1 VSYINQIS
9 PCCRDGSLKNVLFKK
24 IFMPEQFVFHYQKA
38 FLLESGEVLPGFQLA
53 YTTYGR
59 LNEQRSNVLWVC
71 HALTGSSDFTDWW
84 GGLFGAGKLYDP
96 ADWFVVCANT
106 LGGCY
111 GSTGPL
117 SINPQTLQ
125 PYFHSFPQLTN
136 RDIVRA
142 LDLLR
147 QDLGID
153 QVHTLLGGS
162 LGGQQALEWA
172 ILQPKVFGCLVQ
184 VAANARHSAWGIAFN
199 ESQRMAIRQ
208 DPTWQSSSPDA
219 GLAGLKTARAIAML
233 SYRHYTCYE
242 ASQQEPGHSITD
254 NFRAA
259 SYQVYQGEKLA
270 RRFNAYTYWLLSKAM
285 DSHNV
290 GRERGGVD
298 KAMERL
304 QTKALFVGV
313 DTDLLFPAE
322 EQRALQRQVAGSHF
336 ALLRSQFG
344 HDGFL
349 VETEQLAQ
357 AIQDFY
363 ETEKVKHISYEN
375 TEI

>member
-1 VSYINQIS
+1 MADQ
-9 PCCRDGSLKNVLFKK
+9 L
-24 IFMPEQFVFHYQKA
+24 VFHYQKQ
-38 FLLESGEVLPGFQLA
+38 FQLESGATLPGFQLA
-53 YTTYGR
+53 YTTYGQ
-59 LNEQRSNVLWVC
+59 LNQDQSNVVWIC

-84 GGLFGAGKLYDP
+84 GELFGEGKLYEP

-117 SINPQTLQ
+117 AVNPQTLQ
-125 PYFHSFPQLTN
+125 PFYHSFPQLTN

-142 LDLLR
+142 FDLLR
-147 QDLGID
+147 QDLGIA

-172 ILQPKVFGCLVQ
+172 ILQPEVFQNLIQ
-184 VAANARHSAWGIAFN
+184 VASNARHSAWGIAFN

-208 DPTWQSSSPDA
+208 DPTWQNNTSEA
-219 GLAGLKTARAIAML
+219 GIEGLKTARAIAML

-259 SYQVYQGEKLA
+259 TYQVYQGEKLA
-270 RRFNAYTYWLLSKAM
+270 NRFNAYTYWLLSKAM
-285 DSHNV
+285 DSHNI
-290 GRERGGVD
+290 GRDRGGIA
-298 KAMERL
+298 KALERL
-304 QTKALFVGV
+304 KAKALFVGV
-313 DTDLLFPAE
+313 NTDLLFPVE
-322 EQRALQRQVAGSHF
+322 EQEQLHRLVPGSTF
-336 ALLRSQFG
+336 ALLHSGYG

-349 VETEQLAQ
+349 VETVQLAQ
-357 AIQDFY
+357 AIREFY
-363 ETEKVKHISYEN
+363 ETQTVKHIHYEN
-375 TEI
+375 SEV

>member
-1 VSYINQIS
+1 
-9 PCCRDGSLKNVLFKK
+9 
-24 IFMPEQFVFHYQKA
+24 MPEQLIFHSQKQ
-38 FLLESGEVLPGFQLA
+38 FQLESGASLPGFQLA
-53 YTTYGR
+53 YTTYGQ
-59 LNEQRSNVLWVC
+59 LNQDQSNVVWVC

-84 GGLFGAGKLYDP
+84 GELFGEGKLYDP

-117 SINPQTLQ
+117 AVNPETLQ
-125 PYFHSFPQLTN
+125 PYYHSFPQLTN

-142 LDLLR
+142 FDLLR
-147 QDLGID
+147 QDLGIA

-172 ILQPKVFGCLVQ
+172 ILQPEVFGNLIQ
-184 VAANARHSAWGIAFN
+184 VASNARHSAWGIAFN

-208 DPTWQSSSPDA
+208 DPTWETDTKDA
-219 GLAGLKTARAIAML
+219 GIAGLKTARAIAML

-242 ASQQEPGHSITD
+242 ESQHEPGNSITD
-254 NFRAA
+254 DFRAA

-270 RRFNAYTYWLLSKAM
+270 SRFNAYTYWLLSKAM

-290 GRERGGVD
+290 GRDRGGVE
-298 KAMERL
+298 KALERL
-304 QTKALFVGV
+304 RAKALFVGV
-313 DTDLLFPAE
+313 DTDLLFPVE
-322 EQRALQRQVAGSHF
+322 EQAQLHRLAPGSRF
-336 ALLRSQFG
+336 ALLHSGYG

-349 VETEQLAQ
+349 VETAQLTQ
-357 AIQDFY
+357 AIREFY
-363 ETEKVKHISYEN
+363 ESETVKHIHYEN
-375 TEI
+375 TEV